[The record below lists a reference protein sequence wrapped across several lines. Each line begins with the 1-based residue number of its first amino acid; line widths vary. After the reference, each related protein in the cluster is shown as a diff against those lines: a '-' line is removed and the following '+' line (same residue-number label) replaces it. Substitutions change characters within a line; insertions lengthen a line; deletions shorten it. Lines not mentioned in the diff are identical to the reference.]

1 MHFLE
6 MLIFPKNIFRIKIFF
21 TFVVATTI
29 VMLSILEYQDF
40 YNLLTGRTPQAFNR
54 VLNKN
59 FRQNGVELTKE
70 QWSILAVLWE
80 NDGCS
85 QQYLADK
92 SFRDRPS
99 VTRLID
105 NMEKDGLVDRKP
117 DVNDRRSNLIFLTKK
132 GKQIQEKVMSLV
144 NATVEESIKGISVEN
159 IVTVKEVFHKIYQNL
174 EVK

>member
-1 MHFLE
+1 MQ
-6 MLIFPKNIFRIKIFF
+6 
-21 TFVVATTI
+21 
-29 VMLSILEYQDF
+29 SILEYQDF
-40 YNLLTGRTPQAFNR
+40 YSLLTGRTPQAFNR

-132 GKQIQEKVMSLV
+132 GKQIQEKVMNLV

-174 EVK
+174 EEK

>member
-1 MHFLE
+1 
-6 MLIFPKNIFRIKIFF
+6 MLHKQQL
-21 TFVVATTI
+21 
-29 VMLSILEYQDF
+29 VMQSILEYQDF

-105 NMEKDGLVDRKP
+105 NMEKDGLVKRKP

-132 GKQIQEKVMSLV
+132 GKQIQEKVMNLV
-144 NATVEESIKGISVEN
+144 NATVEESIKGISIEN
-159 IVTVKEVFHKIYQNL
+159 ILTVKEVFHKIYQNL